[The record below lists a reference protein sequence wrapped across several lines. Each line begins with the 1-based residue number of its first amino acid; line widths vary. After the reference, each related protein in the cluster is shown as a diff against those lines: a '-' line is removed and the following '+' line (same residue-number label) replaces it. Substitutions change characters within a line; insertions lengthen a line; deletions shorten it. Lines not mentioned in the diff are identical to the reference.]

1 MKDPTQYKP
10 TPKAPAIESFLT
22 SVLGTARANII
33 GHGKCVFC
41 SDPDFNFR
49 DELSEKEYT
58 ITGICQKCQDK
69 TFKKKNS
76 DDTYNDDGVN
86 TKNTFNT
93 PPNK

>member
-49 DELSEKEYT
+49 DELSEKE
-58 ITGICQKCQDK
+58 
-69 TFKKKNS
+69 
-76 DDTYNDDGVN
+76 
-86 TKNTFNT
+86 
-93 PPNK
+93 